1 MGNFRKE
8 IIMKSRIARPAPTIL
23 IYGIAENSEKFIK
36 IHELCKSSNFTLKSI
51 SSEDTSQ
58 QLGYLF
64 GFNGFS
70 RNDAVPHEIPL
81 LECMVFS
88 GFNSKEFDK
97 ILTQLKTQNIKTD
110 LKAVVTAHNQKWT
123 FEKLISELS
132 KEKASIESK

>member
-1 MGNFRKE
+1 MGNFKKE
-8 IIMKSRIARPAPTIL
+8 IIMKSRIARPTPTIL
-23 IYGIAENSEKFIK
+23 AYGIAEDSEKFSK
-36 IHELCKSSNFTLKSI
+36 IHALCKELKVI
-51 SSEDTSQ
+51 LPEDTSQ

-70 RNDAVPHEIPL
+70 RNDDAPPQEIPL

-97 ILTQLKTQNIKTD
+97 ILNQLKANNIKTD

-123 FEKLISELS
+123 FEKLITELL
-132 KEKASIESK
+132 KEKSSLESE

>member
-1 MGNFRKE
+1 
-8 IIMKSRIARPAPTIL
+8 MKSRIARPTPTIL
-23 IYGIAENSEKFIK
+23 TYGIAEDLEKFSK
-36 IHELCKSSNFTLKSI
+36 IHALCKELKVI
-51 SSEDTSQ
+51 LPEDTSQ

-70 RNDAVPHEIPL
+70 RNDDAPQEIPL

-97 ILTQLKTQNIKTD
+97 ILNQLKANNIKTD

-123 FEKLISELS
+123 FEKLITELL
-132 KEKASIESK
+132 KEKSSLESE

>member
-1 MGNFRKE
+1 
-8 IIMKSRIARPAPTIL
+8 MKSRIARPAPTVL
-23 IYGIAENSEKFIK
+23 TYGIAEDSEKFLK
-36 IHELCKSSNFTLKSI
+36 INALCKKLNVLLKVV
-51 SSEDTSQ
+51 SSEETSQ

-70 RNDAVPHEIPL
+70 RNDDAPQEIPS

-97 ILTQLKTQNIKTD
+97 ILSQLKAQNIKTD

-123 FEKLISELS
+123 FEKLITELL
-132 KEKASIESK
+132 KEKASLENE

>member
-1 MGNFRKE
+1 
-8 IIMKSRIARPAPTIL
+8 MKSRIARPAPTIL
-23 IYGIAENSEKFIK
+23 TYGIAEDSEKFLK
-36 IHELCKSSNFTLKSI
+36 INALCKKLNVLLKVI
-51 SSEDTSQ
+51 SYKDTSQ

-70 RNDAVPHEIPL
+70 RNDDAPQEIPL

-97 ILTQLKTQNIKTD
+97 ILNQLKANNIKTD

-123 FEKLISELS
+123 FEKLITELL
-132 KEKASIESK
+132 KEKSSLESE